1 MTKELEVNVEKAVE
15 LASQHIKVTP
25 FGMEFEGKPSTE
37 EWMNAFQK
45 VAQLHGMSQFYLGD
59 LVVEAEYEW
68 GDKYTELIAL
78 TGYAYDTLARC
89 ANIARR
95 FPASFRKEIVGRSAK
110 NRIPAFNSFKEVQSV
125 DDEKAM
131 YFLQMVN
138 DGNWTNDELVEAVK
152 RSKNGGSLPEP
163 RVKEE
168 KFIADGWE
176 NVKQYGYGGYVPNI
190 IDGEVEELTFLAEV
204 TESEAESLIDH
215 LKGNMR
221 FSPFV
226 EKLIAGLRGLNQL

>member
-1 MTKELEVNVEKAVE
+1 MTKELEIKVEKAVE

-25 FGMEFEGKPSTE
+25 FGLEFEGKPSTE

-68 GDKYTELIAL
+68 GEKYTDLIDL
-78 TGYAYDTLARC
+78 TGYDYHYLSQMAQV
-89 ANIARR
+89 ARR
-95 FPASFRKEIVGRSAK
+95 FSPKFREEIFKTGLKIPPYKAFYKVASL
-110 NRIPAFNSFKEVQSV
+110 
-125 DDEKAM
+125 DDERAK
-131 YFLQMVN
+131 YFLMMLSEA
-138 DGNWTNDELVEAVK
+138 NWPVSKLEEEVK
-152 RSKNGGSLPEP
+152 RYKNGGSLPEP

-176 NVKQYGYGGYVPNI
+176 NIKEYGYGGYVPNI
-190 IDGEVEELTFLAEV
+190 IDGEVEELTFLVEIS
-204 TESEAESLIDH
+204 EGEAESLIDH
-215 LKGNMR
+215 LKGNIK